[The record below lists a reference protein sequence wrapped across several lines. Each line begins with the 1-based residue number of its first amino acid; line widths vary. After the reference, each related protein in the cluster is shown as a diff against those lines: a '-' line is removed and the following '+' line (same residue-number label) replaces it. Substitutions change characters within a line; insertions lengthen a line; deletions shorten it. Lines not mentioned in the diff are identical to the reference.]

1 MIKKL
6 LIGLLFFV
14 ALFLASFQAGSTEQ
28 EKIRI
33 GVDPSYPPFSEVD
46 EAGKL
51 KGFDIEIAQAL
62 CDKLNVECEFFQ
74 IKWNELIQQL
84 RAGTFDAIVSSMSIT
99 EKRRE
104 SVAFTERYYSNLV
117 QFVVHKDSNFDPNE
131 LTGHTIGVA
140 PGTVSSIWLEDN
152 VADIAT
158 IKHFTEADSI
168 FEALKSV
175 QEVPKIARRQSE
187 WLLATTQGLL
197 ASSLAS
203 DLNGVIG
210 TLVEGA
216 PTIYDKAMDAQYI
229 ATHVGGSF
237 HRLFDGGHT
246 LFGAFYVRSCGF
258 TR

>member
-1 MIKKL
+1 MIRKL
-6 LIGLLFFV
+6 LTGLLFFV
-14 ALFLASFQAGSTEQ
+14 ALSLASFQAGSTEQ

-117 QFVVHKDSNFDPNE
+117 QFVVHKDSNFDPNG

-168 FEALKSV
+168 FEALKNG
-175 QEVPKIARRQSE
+175 EVDAIFGDGLGYWHWLQGPDGADFKFAGDGFSIDEGIGIAVRKNEQQ
-187 WLLATTQGLL
+187 LLDNLNHAISAIL
-197 ASSLAS
+197 S
-203 DLNGVIG
+203 DG
-210 TLVEGA
+210 TYKSINDRFF
-216 PTIYDKAMDAQYI
+216 PFSIY
-229 ATHVGGSF
+229 
-237 HRLFDGGHT
+237 
-246 LFGAFYVRSCGF
+246 
-258 TR
+258 